1 MGFCE
6 MVPTITGS
14 SSGTQWVTLNSVI
27 PKHTSPKGLRM
38 EATVIPCHA
47 LPHGTC
53 TFTDAGVRAGEPISE
68 RWRAVAGHWTGA
80 QPLFSPSRLS
90 TNLLKV
96 PVFCVTRTHVWYR
109 WQPSPLVPFRF
120 GLPAEHHGRTVPLPA
135 VSPEPL
141 RLPLRL
147 LCTLRSAGWLSRKEK
162 HLNLF

>member
-1 MGFCE
+1 MGSCE

-38 EATVIPCHA
+38 EATVTPCHA
-47 LPHGTC
+47 LRHGTC
-53 TFTDAGVRAGEPISE
+53 TFTDGEPISE
-68 RWRAVAGHWTGA
+68 RRRAVAGHRTGA
-80 QPLFSPSRLS
+80 QLLFSPSRLS

-96 PVFCVTRTHVWYR
+96 PGFCVTRTHVWCR

-120 GLPAEHHGRTVPLPA
+120 GLPARHHGRTVPLPA

-147 LCTLRSAGWLSRKEK
+147 LCPLRSAGCLPRKEK